1 MDQRPA
7 IVVVDDEVEICNLL
21 AEWLGEAGYGV
32 QAAAD
37 PAFALSLLERAP
49 MVDLLLTDVVM
60 PGGLSGFDLA
70 RRARAQRPDLK
81 VMFISGYSMAQTV
94 QRARDTNEPILRKPF
109 RHHELMAEVSRVLA
123 SRARL

>member
-21 AEWLGEAGYGV
+21 AEWLGEADYGV